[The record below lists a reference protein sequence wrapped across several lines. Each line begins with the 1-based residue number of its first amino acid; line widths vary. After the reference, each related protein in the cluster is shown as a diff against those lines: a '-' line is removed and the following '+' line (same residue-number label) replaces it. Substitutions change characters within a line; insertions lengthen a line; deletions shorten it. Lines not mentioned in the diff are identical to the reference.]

1 MDLIQSFSADKLLDH
16 TDVLGLPDGLEEIEV
31 APLSSADMVFLE
43 GGSAPLE
50 VTLLRG
56 GVFAKELKSRD
67 NFKVSQSSG
76 WELVKFSRRLTLSR
90 M

>member
-1 MDLIQSFSADKLLDH
+1 MGLVQSFSADKLLDH
-16 TDVLGLPDGLEEIEV
+16 TDVLGLPDGLEEIV

-67 NFKVSQSSG
+67 NFKV
-76 WELVKFSRRLTLSR
+76 
-90 M
+90 

>member
-1 MDLIQSFSADKLLDH
+1 M
-16 TDVLGLPDGLEEIEV
+16 EEIEV

-50 VTLLRG
+50 ITLFRG

-67 NFKVSQSSG
+67 NFFKVSSQSSDL
-76 WELVKFSRRLTLSR
+76 ELVKFSRRLSAVFLP
-90 M
+90 